1 MTDHKYFLKPKSNQ
15 YLSVL
20 MSVYKGEIVEN
31 LNDCFKSIWTYQSFK
46 PSQIVLVLDGPLTS
60 ELESCIKY
68 WCDTLGDKLTL
79 VPLKENVGLGSALAS
94 GLKACKGEFI
104 ARMDTDDI
112 SMPSRFEQQIKFLI
126 NNVHIDVV
134 GTFISEINGDGETTR
149 GLVRYPE
156 QHDDMRDLFKKRD
169 PLPHVTAMFRRSYLK
184 RQGLISMT

>member
-1 MTDHKYFLKPKSNQ
+1 METSLNSVIYNIGILFLKKFNLKNLNGLDHKYFLKPKSK
-15 YLSVL
+15 SVFKCVL

-112 SMPSRFEQQIKFLI
+112 SMPSRFEQQI
-126 NNVHIDVV
+126 
-134 GTFISEINGDGETTR
+134 
-149 GLVRYPE
+149 
-156 QHDDMRDLFKKRD
+156 
-169 PLPHVTAMFRRSYLK
+169 
-184 RQGLISMT
+184 